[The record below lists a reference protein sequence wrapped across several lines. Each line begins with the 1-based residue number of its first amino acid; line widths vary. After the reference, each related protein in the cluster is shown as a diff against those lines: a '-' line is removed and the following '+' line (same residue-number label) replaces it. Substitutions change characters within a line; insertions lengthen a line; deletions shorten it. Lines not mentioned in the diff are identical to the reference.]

1 MLKSILIATLFLN
14 CYVYT
19 LNSDDICI
27 KKVECEG
34 NNCGLSNC
42 NGKLG
47 YECSRLE
54 CALNADLCE
63 QYQDMVRYMEHKK
76 SAKLEKAKTEQ
87 SMRGIPFLTK
97 TLRKFEALKNN
108 IMECAS

>member
-1 MLKSILIATLFLN
+1 
-14 CYVYT
+14 
-19 LNSDDICI
+19 
-27 KKVECEG
+27 
-34 NNCGLSNC
+34 
-42 NGKLG
+42 
-47 YECSRLE
+47 
-54 CALNADLCE
+54 
-63 QYQDMVRYMEHKK
+63 MEHKK